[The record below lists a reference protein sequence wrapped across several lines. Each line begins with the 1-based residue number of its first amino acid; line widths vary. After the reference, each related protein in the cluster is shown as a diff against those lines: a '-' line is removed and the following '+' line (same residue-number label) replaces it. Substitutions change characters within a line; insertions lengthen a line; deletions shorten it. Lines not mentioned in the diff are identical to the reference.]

1 MSTTNNSNDVEKGRV
16 QNISNNAGNGAGA
29 DVEPFG
35 PNSGDPVS
43 YQRYPSHIA
52 NPGPTG
58 VFAFAM
64 TTFLLSMFN
73 VGTRGVSHPNVVV
86 GMAIFAGGLTQF
98 IAGMWEFPRGNV
110 FGATAFSTY
119 GSFWMS
125 YATIFIPGSG
135 ILATFSNPQELNN
148 AIGLF
153 LITWFIVTFIF
164 LLAVIRRNIAFSI
177 LLALLDIAFALL
189 SAAEFTGSAAV
200 QKAGGAFGIMTG
212 IVAFYIGASELLHA
226 EPQAIARLPQGL
238 LHT

>member
-1 MSTTNNSNDVEKGRV
+1 MSTTNATNDVEKGRV
-16 QNISNNAGNGAGA
+16 QTINNNGGSSAAA
-29 DVEPFG
+29 DVEEYG

-43 YQRYPSHIA
+43 YQRYPSRIA
-52 NPGPTG
+52 NPGPAG

-73 VGTRGVSHPNVVV
+73 VGTRGVSHPNVIV

-110 FGATAFSTY
+110 FGATAFSLY

-135 ILATFSNPQELNN
+135 VMAAFSSPQEFAN
-148 AIGLF
+148 ALGIF

-177 LLALLDIAFALL
+177 LLSALDLAFLFL
-189 SAAEFTGSAAV
+189 SAAEFTGNGHL
-200 QKAGGAFGIMTG
+200 QTAGGAFGIVTG
-212 IVAFYIGASELLHA
+212 LVAFYIGASELLNA
-226 EPQAIARLPQGL
+226 EPRAVARLPQGL